1 MLILRLSKAIL
12 ASIIF
17 ILISFILTMHLQSNA
32 PSIRYLSNSVK
43 TFPAKSSWPR
53 KALRAVAPL
62 TLAGKS
68 SAACSAISLS
78 EPRPSSCC
86 KPAMTRVRATIFGH
100 VKEPR

>member
-1 MLILRLSKAIL
+1 
-12 ASIIF
+12 
-17 ILISFILTMHLQSNA
+17 MHLQSNA
-32 PSIRYLSNSVK
+32 PSILYLSNSVK

-78 EPRPSSCC
+78 EPKAVELLQACNDP
-86 KPAMTRVRATIFGH
+86 RACDNFWSYQRTKI
-100 VKEPR
+100 VKSAYGTMLEHLETE